1 MEWLRDRKNRLTVSI
16 LAEWLLRFWW
26 QEDSGCHS
34 IRLHLH
40 GGEPCIRNFAFRREA
55 ETAPERFPSGLRK
68 CWNGDMI

>member
-1 MEWLRDRKNRLTVSI
+1 MEWL
-16 LAEWLLRFWW
+16 

-55 ETAPERFPSGLRK
+55 ETAPKDFLLACGSAG
-68 CWNGDMI
+68 MVI

>member
-16 LAEWLLRFWW
+16 LPAMAAAILVAG
-26 QEDSGCHS
+26 DSLPH